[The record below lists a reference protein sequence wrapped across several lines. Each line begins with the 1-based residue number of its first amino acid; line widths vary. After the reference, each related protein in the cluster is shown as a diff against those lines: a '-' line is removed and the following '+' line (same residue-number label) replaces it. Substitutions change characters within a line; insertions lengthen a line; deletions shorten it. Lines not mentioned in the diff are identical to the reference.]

1 VEDEGHLTEQG
12 RIAAREMGG
21 ERGVEGFEAYH
32 EMWAAEI
39 DEDLARIFTDFTM
52 NGMYA
57 RRVLPVAT
65 RQLCAVA
72 ALTVLQREDQL
83 ASHMRVALRT
93 NPPEVVRE
101 VIVQMAVYGGF
112 PTMLTATRILR
123 EILAENESPD
133 GAPD

>member
-1 VEDEGHLTEQG
+1 VEDEGHLTEQD